1 MNNVTRIKKTGKIVH
16 VIDKVDSMHSLV
28 LFPFDFV
35 SRKGNRGVAQRVRTS
50 NLVQTNEYAG

>member
-35 SRKGNRGVAQRVRTS
+35 SRKGNRGATQRVRTS